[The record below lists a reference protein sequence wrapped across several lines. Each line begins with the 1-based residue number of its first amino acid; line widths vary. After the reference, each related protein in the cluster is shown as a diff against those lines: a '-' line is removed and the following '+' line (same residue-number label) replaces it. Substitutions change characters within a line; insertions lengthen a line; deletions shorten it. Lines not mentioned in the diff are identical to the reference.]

1 MRPKRRAYKDAR
13 YDMLRRLGCC
23 TVCGE
28 CDERTRNGGSLCE
41 KCLLERRRKPPSGQL
56 TLPLSGKG
64 GKP

>member
-28 CDERTRNGGSLCE
+28 CDERTRNGGALCE
-41 KCLLERRRKPPSGQL
+41 KCLLERRRKPPTGQ
-56 TLPLSGKG
+56 TKLPLSGKG